1 MKKIKLNPNKGIL
14 FWITGLAGSGKTAI
28 AKGIKLKIIKRYGPT
43 ILVSGDDMRKIFSF
57 TSYAPKER
65 LKNAMN
71 FSKYSEFIT
80 NQKINVIFANIGMF
94 NKARKKNRLN
104 IENYLEIYIKSDLK
118 KIIKLGKKK
127 IYKKF
132 KYNIVGKDIIPE
144 LPKTPD
150 IVIKNN
156 FSKSIKK
163 LSDELVKKINKI
175 II

>member
-94 NKARKKNRLN
+94 NKARKKN
-104 IENYLEIYIKSDLK
+104 I
-118 KIIKLGKKK
+118 
-127 IYKKF
+127 
-132 KYNIVGKDIIPE
+132 
-144 LPKTPD
+144 
-150 IVIKNN
+150 
-156 FSKSIKK
+156 
-163 LSDELVKKINKI
+163 
-175 II
+175 